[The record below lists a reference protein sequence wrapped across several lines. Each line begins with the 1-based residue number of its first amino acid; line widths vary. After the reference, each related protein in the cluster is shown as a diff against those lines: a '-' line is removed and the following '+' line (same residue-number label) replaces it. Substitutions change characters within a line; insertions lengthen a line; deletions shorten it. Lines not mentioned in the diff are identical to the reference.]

1 MNTLIQKK
9 DNMLSKEEIKKYLE
23 ELKIDSSNN
32 EQIKLKDIS
41 IAFQKLA
48 VVLHPDKAGEGSTS
62 AFQNL
67 RHAYEKLR
75 DHFLST
81 SPQASE
87 SAAETN
93 FFEFFKGKTCI
104 GFCVGPCVSR

>member
-1 MNTLIQKK
+1 
-9 DNMLSKEEIKKYLE
+9 MLNKEEIENCLK
-23 ELKIDSSNN
+23 ELKLDFSHN

-41 IAFQKLA
+41 VAFQKLA

-93 FFEFFKGKTCI
+93 FFDDNFQAFN
-104 GFCVGPCVSR
+104 FPF